1 METFQ
6 SLNYFS
12 VKIPTSNNMKE
23 KFIIPQYMPEDHS
36 TISRQPVV
44 FSRTIFSFSVTLN
57 IFILEQK
64 GSSCNMPWSYLCPG
78 KPHLLLI
85 TNIAFNYKKSID
97 EVIIDANV
105 FS

>member
-1 METFQ
+1 MR
-6 SLNYFS
+6 
-12 VKIPTSNNMKE
+12 E
-23 KFIIPQYMPEDHS
+23 KSTIPQYMLEDS
-36 TISRQPVV
+36 LTISRQPVA

-64 GSSCNMPWSYLCPG
+64 GISCNMPWSYLCPS
-78 KPHLLLI
+78 KTHLSLI
-85 TNIAFNYKKSID
+85 INIALNYKKSID